1 VWGVGQYLLRAKETV
16 VDLIT
21 LLPQWLVTGITLGSI
36 YALIALGF
44 VTIYNVTG
52 VINLA
57 QGEFVMI
64 GALAIATLSRAA
76 PLPLAAALAILLTAI
91 VGAAIYQVTLR
102 PARGASIV
110 TLIIIT
116 IGVSIVLRGIALLIW
131 GVDPYPLRA
140 FSPGPPISLGVAV
153 ITRQALWVIATTGL
167 AVLLLYLFFTK
178 TMLGRGMR
186 ACALNARAA
195 RLMGVPLARMSML
208 AFALS
213 AGVAAIG
220 GIVLTPIQYASYDIG
235 LILGLKGFVAAIMG
249 GLSSLP
255 GAIIGGLLLGMLES
269 IGGGINSAYKEAV
282 AFVILIAVL
291 IARRL
296 VRAPGAD
303 LSRGG
308 L

>member
-1 VWGVGQYLLRAKETV
+1 M
-16 VDLIT
+16 DLIT

-140 FSPGPPISLGVAV
+140 FSLGPPISLGVAV

-220 GIVLTPIQYASYDIG
+220 GIVLTPIQYASYDMG